1 MLCTTLCTIL
11 PLHTDLPLRSG
22 TVQEKLAS
30 LSKHVAAQQEAKE
43 AAQHAAQQAQQE
55 LREAVSGAQAE
66 HVARASAEAEVR
78 SLNKRLHEA
87 TRRVELLE
95 ERLQVY
101 FTFACPPSSDLP
113 HPQTQSYETRRVTS
127 SFPAGP

>member
-1 MLCTTLCTIL
+1 MDHLAVKYCLEC
-11 PLHTDLPLRSG
+11 PCCG
-22 TVQEKLAS
+22 AEQEKLAS

-66 HVARASAEAEVR
+66 HAARVSAEAEVR
-78 SLNKRLHEA
+78 SLNERLHEA

-95 ERLQVY
+95 ERLQV
-101 FTFACPPSSDLP
+101 
-113 HPQTQSYETRRVTS
+113 
-127 SFPAGP
+127 G